1 MCGGG
6 GRLILKQNYYHVMLL
21 DKKQSWKA
29 KVGKHAQNLFN
40 ILENN
45 LLCVIAGNTV
55 GEITGG

>member
-1 MCGGG
+1 
-6 GRLILKQNYYHVMLL
+6 MLL

-29 KVGKHAQNLFN
+29 KIGKQAQNLFN

-45 LLCVIAGNTV
+45 LLCVITENTV